1 MHGSNLNVG
10 FVRFAFWIAAISV
23 VAVGQVAQAQLIPYN
38 PRVECGA
45 TVGGVT
51 GAVIGGVIGKQN
63 DETVEGALIGGAV
76 GAITGGIVGHAQNQR
91 EAEMRAAQQR
101 AYDAGYR
108 SSPNYYQQRGVP
120 QNYSYPQGSYPQ
132 GSYPQGAYPQG
143 AYPQRQ
149 PTATTYQNR
158 PTRQPVGVA
167 DVVAMTRRG
176 FPDRLIVQH
185 IQIHGVRT
193 IPSTE
198 ELLKMYD
205 EGVSTE
211 VIEAMQEY
219 VLTQEGSMVVQ
230 PSVSDPNA
238 LRGAVQTSPVQ
249 NSPIQNNTAQ
259 SNSAPALLAPPTAS
273 RPRSQPQPRTT
284 YRRRY

>member
-1 MHGSNLNVG
+1 MHSTNLNVG
-10 FVRFAFWIAAISV
+10 FVRFASWIAAISV
-23 VAVGQVAQAQLIPYN
+23 VVAGQVAQAQLIPYN
-38 PRVECGA
+38 PRVERGA

-91 EAEMRAAQQR
+91 DAEMRAAQQR

-108 SSPNYYQQRGVP
+108 SNPNYYPQRGVP
-120 QNYSYPQGSYPQ
+120 QNYP
-132 GSYPQGAYPQG
+132 YPQG

-149 PTATTYQNR
+149 QTVTTYQNR

-176 FPDRLIVQH
+176 FPDRLIIQH

-193 IPSTE
+193 VPSTE

-219 VLTQEGSMVVQ
+219 VLTQDGGVVVQ
-230 PSVSDPNA
+230 PSVREPVA
-238 LRGAVQTSPVQ
+238 AGVPVQ
-249 NSPIQNNTAQ
+249 NNSAQNNSVQ
-259 SNSAPALLAPPTAS
+259 NNSAPALLAPPTTS
-273 RPRSQPQPRTT
+273 RPRPQSQSRTT